1 MSSSSP
7 PEGTTAKDK
16 IVIIKKYANR
26 RLYDTESSS
35 YITLDHLSAM
45 TRAGREFK
53 VVDAKSGDDIT
64 HSVLT
69 QIIMEEENRGET
81 MLPVPFL
88 RQLISMYGDQMQG
101 MVPHYLEASMEA
113 FRRNQEQV
121 RSTLTGMMG
130 GVAPTGMMG
139 GVAAT
144 GANPFEAMARQNMTM
159 MKAATDM
166 WAKANPLAAAA
177 AAAAP
182 SPLSPAAAAS
192 SPASPAEP
200 PAEDLK
206 ALRAQLAEV
215 QAKLDRLAKD

>member
-1 MSSSSP
+1 MTPCRADLLRFAAHAKSP
-7 PEGTTAKDK
+7 CCSDGPTISRAGFVNHLSRPCQASVHVS
-16 IVIIKKYANR
+16 I

-45 TRAGREFK
+45 TRAGRDFK
-53 VVDAKSGDDIT
+53 VLDAKSGDDIT

-121 RSTLTGMMG
+121 RSTLTGMLG
-130 GVAPTGMMG
+130 G
-139 GVAAT
+139 AAAG
-144 GANPFEAMARQNMTM
+144 GANPFEAMARQNMAM
-159 MKAATDM
+159 MKAATDI

-177 AAAAP
+177 AAPQAP
-182 SPLSPAAAAS
+182 EAPAAD
-192 SPASPAEP
+192 
-200 PAEDLK
+200 DLK
-206 ALRAQLAEV
+206 ALKAQLAEV
-215 QAKLDRLAKD
+215 QAKLDKLVKD

>member
-1 MSSSSP
+1 
-7 PEGTTAKDK
+7 
-16 IVIIKKYANR
+16 
-26 RLYDTESSS
+26 
-35 YITLDHLSAM
+35 M
-45 TRAGREFK
+45 TRAGRDFK
-53 VVDAKSGDDIT
+53 VLDAKSGDDIT

-130 GVAPTGMMG
+130 GVAAG
-139 GVAAT
+139 
-144 GANPFEAMARQNMTM
+144 GANPFEAMARQNMAM
-159 MKAATDM
+159 MKAATDI

-177 AAAAP
+177 AASMQATETSAAE
-182 SPLSPAAAAS
+182 
-192 SPASPAEP
+192 PASDPATD
-200 PAEDLK
+200 DLK
-206 ALRAQLAEV
+206 ALKAQLADV
-215 QAKLDRLAKD
+215 QAKLEKLVKD

>member
-1 MSSSSP
+1 MSSSPVSKP
-7 PEGTTAKDK
+7 QAV
-16 IVIIKKYANR
+16 VIIKKYANR
-26 RLYDTESSS
+26 RLYDTEGST

-45 TRAGREFK
+45 TRAGRDFK

-88 RQLISMYGDQMQG
+88 RQLISMYGDQMQA

-121 RSTLTGMMG
+121 RTTLTGMIG
-130 GVAPTGMMG
+130 GAAPA
-139 GVAAT
+139 GV
-144 GANPFEAMARQNMTM
+144 NPFETMARQNMAM
-159 MKAATDM
+159 MKAATDL
-166 WAKANPLAAAA
+166 WTKGNPLAAT

-182 SPLSPAAAAS
+182 EPAVD
-192 SPASPAEP
+192 
-200 PAEDLK
+200 DLK
-206 ALRAQLAEV
+206 ALKAQLAEV
-215 QAKLDRLAKD
+215 QAKLDKLVKD

>member
-1 MSSSSP
+1 MSPSTKGPSRQTETA
-7 PEGTTAKDK
+7 EGAAP
-16 IVIIKKYANR
+16 VIIKKYANR

-45 TRAGREFK
+45 TRAGRDFK
-53 VVDAKSGDDIT
+53 VLDAKSGDDIT

-130 GVAPTGMMG
+130 GVAAG
-139 GVAAT
+139 
-144 GANPFEAMARQNMTM
+144 GANPFEAMARQNMAM
-159 MKAATDM
+159 MKAATDI

-177 AAAAP
+177 AASMQATETSAAE
-182 SPLSPAAAAS
+182 
-192 SPASPAEP
+192 PASDPATD
-200 PAEDLK
+200 DLK
-206 ALRAQLAEV
+206 ALKAQLADV
-215 QAKLDRLAKD
+215 QAKLEKLVKD

>member
-1 MSSSSP
+1 MSS
-7 PEGTTAKDK
+7 TAKSQSEKRDDGK
-16 IVIIKKYANR
+16 GQSPVIIKKYANR

-45 TRAGREFK
+45 TRAGRDFK
-53 VVDAKSGDDIT
+53 VLDAKSGDDIT

-121 RSTLTGMMG
+121 RSTLTGILG
-130 GVAPTGMMG
+130 GT
-139 GVAAT
+139 AAT
-144 GANPFEAMARQNMTM
+144 GANPFEAMARQNMAM
-159 MKAATDM
+159 MKAATDI

-177 AAAAP
+177 AAAGNP
-182 SPLSPAAAAS
+182 PAAAAGNPPAAATG
-192 SPASPAEP
+192 SPAAMPEPA
-200 PAEDLK
+200 ADDLK
-206 ALRAQLAEV
+206 ALKAQLAEV
-215 QAKLDRLAKD
+215 QAKLDRLAGD

>member
-1 MSSSSP
+1 MSPSTKGPSRQTETA
-7 PEGTTAKDK
+7 EGGAP
-16 IVIIKKYANR
+16 VIIKKYANR

-45 TRAGREFK
+45 TRAGRDFK
-53 VVDAKSGDDIT
+53 VLDAKSGDDIT

-130 GVAPTGMMG
+130 GVAAG
-139 GVAAT
+139 
-144 GANPFEAMARQNMTM
+144 GANPFEAMARQNMAM
-159 MKAATDM
+159 MKAATDI

-177 AAAAP
+177 AASMQATETSAAE
-182 SPLSPAAAAS
+182 
-192 SPASPAEP
+192 PASDPATD
-200 PAEDLK
+200 DLK
-206 ALRAQLAEV
+206 ALKAQLADV
-215 QAKLDRLAKD
+215 QAKLEKLVKD